1 MLSRLDNRNGS
12 GSKKTNHI
20 NILILVRL
28 NPLTDGN
35 MGILANE
42 YSSLRNCLEEHRNEL
57 VANKNN

>member
-1 MLSRLDNRNGS
+1 MLSRDLIIEMVVEVKRS
-12 GSKKTNHI
+12 NHI

-42 YSSLRNCLEEHRNEL
+42 YSSLRLIAR
-57 VANKNN
+57 A

>member
-1 MLSRLDNRNGS
+1 MLSRDLIIEMVVEE
-12 GSKKTNHI
+12 KTNHI

-42 YSSLRNCLEEHRNEL
+42 YSSL
-57 VANKNN
+57 A